1 MTCFQSYEWNEL
13 LYEEWKAASYQQLF
27 CELYIF
33 TLKHKNEDKIIL
45 PLLIQKHNMKTKWY
59 GRKRGLF
66 ILGHESY
73 SDYLNAVYDECT
85 DEMFEALFN
94 GIKAAFRNIDC
105 IFTDIR
111 ADTKFN
117 RFLCKKDV
125 KEIKENVSVTVS
137 IGVDKEAYNEILS
150 KHTRQNLRTALNR
163 MNKDGLDYALKTLGP
178 IDDTVLLN
186 ELRAV
191 HIKRMKNKNGSTTD
205 LLHKLSAMIRKSVC
219 EYREKHNNIIYNSM
233 QYMPNSCL
241 IVVYLNSKVT
251 GYLYGLRDGTIIRI
265 MQNCFDE
272 KYKFYSPM
280 FRGTYDFIL
289 SCYET
294 CDVTAIDFTRGNEEY
309 KYKLGGIE
317 TKLYT
322 YII

>member
-1 MTCFQSYEWNEL
+1 
-13 LYEEWKAASYQQLF
+13 
-27 CELYIF
+27 
-33 TLKHKNEDKIIL
+33 
-45 PLLIQKHNMKTKWY
+45 
-59 GRKRGLF
+59 
-66 ILGHESY
+66 
-73 SDYLNAVYDECT
+73 
-85 DEMFEALFN
+85 
-94 GIKAAFRNIDC
+94 
-105 IFTDIR
+105 
-111 ADTKFN
+111 
-117 RFLCKKDV
+117 
-125 KEIKENVSVTVS
+125 
-137 IGVDKEAYNEILS
+137 
-150 KHTRQNLRTALNR
+150 
-163 MNKDGLDYALKTLGP
+163 
-178 IDDTVLLN
+178 
-186 ELRAV
+186 
-191 HIKRMKNKNGSTTD
+191 
-205 LLHKLSAMIRKSVC
+205 
-219 EYREKHNNIIYNSM
+219 M